1 MILHELTI
9 GELTKKLASKEVS
22 SREAMQACLDRID
35 EVDEKI
41 NAFISLD
48 REDALCQADAADTAL
63 LMSSFVPEVT
73 CPMSSSF
80 AGLIISILSFESDS
94 THLPFI

>member
-35 EVDEKI
+35 EVDEKMI
-41 NAFISLD
+41 VERIRKYYEEWMHRLSVHDGIETMTQVSTAFKLHYGKL
-48 REDALCQADAADTAL
+48 RCQDITL
-63 LMSSFVPEVT
+63 NKNK
-73 CPMSSSF
+73 
-80 AGLIISILSFESDS
+80 
-94 THLPFI
+94 